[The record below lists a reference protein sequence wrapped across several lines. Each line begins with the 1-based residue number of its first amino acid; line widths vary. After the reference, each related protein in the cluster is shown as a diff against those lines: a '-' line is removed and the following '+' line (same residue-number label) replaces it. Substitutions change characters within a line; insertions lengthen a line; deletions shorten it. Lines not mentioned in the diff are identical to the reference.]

1 MKTIKQEEKKGN
13 FFKKS
18 FKEMMEKASAKHE
31 MELANFKKAKIKE
44 KQERIKEVK

>member
-1 MKTIKQEEKKGN
+1 MKITKKEEKKGN
-13 FFKKS
+13 FLKGS
-18 FKEMMEKASAKHE
+18 FKEMMENASAKYE